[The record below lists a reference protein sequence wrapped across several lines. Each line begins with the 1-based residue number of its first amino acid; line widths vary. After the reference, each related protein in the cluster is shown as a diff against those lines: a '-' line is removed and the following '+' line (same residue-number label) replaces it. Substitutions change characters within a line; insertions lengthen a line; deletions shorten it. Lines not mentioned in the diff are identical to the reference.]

1 MTPRELY
8 DKLLGSYVA
17 SGNAMFGPSFY
28 DQGKNANLALD
39 ALNKMPDYAV
49 DPVNGITGE
58 QRDRY
63 GSFLKGQRNQAI
75 AGGIMAGLNGLTQ
88 IGTAASS
95 IAGINDTTGY
105 DNQIADIRNIGST
118 DYNSFDQLASDYTRL
133 GDLQPNINYGD
144 IRGMTTGQKVG
155 NVFSSTLSGAVAGN
169 QIGGPVG
176 AAVGGLVG
184 LGAGAA
190 GWLIGDHRAEQE
202 ERRLKQNAVLANQDA
217 ELNLDTA
224 GERLKEYKFRSGVSH
239 MAKNGGQ
246 IERRQE
252 TIQEFAER
260 IKKKPR
266 QRGYGGGGCI
276 VRRHCNGGTM
286 IRFKK

>member
-1 MTPRELY
+1 
-8 DKLLGSYVA
+8 
-17 SGNAMFGPSFY
+17 
-28 DQGKNANLALD
+28 
-39 ALNKMPDYAV
+39 
-49 DPVNGITGE
+49 
-58 QRDRY
+58 
-63 GSFLKGQRNQAI
+63 
-75 AGGIMAGLNGLTQ
+75 MAGLNGLTQ

-260 IKKKPR
+260 IKKKPI
-266 QRGYGGGGCI
+266 QRDYSGGGGCI
-276 VRRHCNGGTM
+276 VRKHCNGGTM